1 MRGERLVRDKKMR
14 LNRYEDIIDLQYRG
28 SVARPRMP
36 RIARAAQFAPF
47 AALTGYEAAI
57 KETAR
62 LTQERVELDESRKSV
77 LNERLRLI
85 MERRGEQPEVT
96 ITYFVPDERK
106 AGGAYMSITGQVRN
120 MNQYKGVV
128 VMEDKT
134 EIPVEQIYEIGS
146 DLFDQ
151 IAATEC

>member
-1 MRGERLVRDKKMR
+1 MQLS
-14 LNRYEDIIDLQYRG
+14 RYEDMIDLQYRG
-28 SVARPRMP
+28 SVTHSCMP

-47 AALTGYEAAI
+47 AALSGYEAAV

-62 LTQERVELDESRKSV
+62 LTQERVELDESRKSA

-85 MERRGEQPEVT
+85 LERHDERPEVT

-106 AGGAYMSITGQVRN
+106 DGGAYVSITGRIRN
-120 MNQYKGVV
+120 VDQYRHIV

-134 EIPVEQIYEIGS
+134 GIPIEQIYEVES
-146 DLFDQ
+146 DLFDP
-151 IAATEC
+151 ITATEC